1 MTEDQI
7 LSVARTTGWNVE
19 HEQTNKMLIQLVNQ
33 AIQSEREQCAQ
44 LCEDHFSSDGDFC
57 AKQIRKRNER
67 V

>member
-19 HEQTNKMLIQLVNQ
+19 HEQTNKMLVQLVNQ
-33 AIQSEREQCAQ
+33 VIQSEREQCAQ

-57 AKQIRKRNER
+57 AKQIRNKK
-67 V
+67 